1 MSALF
6 GPAGNGDAFAAK
18 YKSSVDAPGYLRE
31 LGVDLYEYQCGRGV
45 NVGEATARK
54 IGAEAKK
61 HGIEISVHAP
71 YFISLSTIDEV
82 KLEKNKK
89 YILDSCR
96 LVRWLGGDRVVV
108 HCGGLSGLSREEAL
122 ENTIANLQPIL
133 QAVEEAGCGDVR
145 LCMETMGRV
154 NVLGDLEEV
163 IRICKSDERL
173 LPCVD
178 FGHLNARSQGGMFD
192 LEDFIRA
199 LDRLEQELGERGRVF
214 HAHFSKIEYSKG
226 GEVRHLTFEDQQFGP
241 NFDHLAGLLAQRG
254 LSPHIICESAGTQDL
269 DALAMKNMYKE
280 ECKRYGNQN

>member
-6 GPAGNGDAFAAK
+6 GPAGNGDAFSARFKA
-18 YKSSVDAPGYLRE
+18 SLDAPAYLHE

-45 NVGEATARK
+45 NVGETTARK
-54 IGAEAKK
+54 IGAEAAK
-61 HGIEISVHAP
+61 HGIGMSVHAP
-71 YFISLSTIDEV
+71 YFISLSTIDGE

-96 LVRWLGGDRVVV
+96 LAQWLGGDRVVV

-133 QAVEEAGCGDVR
+133 QAVEEAGCGGVR

-192 LEDFIRA
+192 LEDFTRA